1 MSDAKAACRR
11 PSPCVDPAR
20 DVARRRVTTQT
31 YLQVC
36 LIDAQPI
43 ASRLARAISHCS
55 PRASLTALVLARA
68 QLYSHLC
75 DIDSE
80 HFSCQHTD
88 SQADRPMVRAC
99 LCSSARLRDCCMLLR
114 GVGLSSCMAPAGWRC
129 DRAAR
134 SMAALAQN
142 MRLVIP
148 FRMFL
153 RAQWGPIAAME
164 SMRSEH
170 VHVARRVA

>member
-1 MSDAKAACRR
+1 
-11 PSPCVDPAR
+11 
-20 DVARRRVTTQT
+20 
-31 YLQVC
+31 
-36 LIDAQPI
+36 
-43 ASRLARAISHCS
+43 
-55 PRASLTALVLARA
+55 
-68 QLYSHLC
+68 
-75 DIDSE
+75 
-80 HFSCQHTD
+80 
-88 SQADRPMVRAC
+88 
-99 LCSSARLRDCCMLLR
+99 
-114 GVGLSSCMAPAGWRC
+114 MAPAGWRC